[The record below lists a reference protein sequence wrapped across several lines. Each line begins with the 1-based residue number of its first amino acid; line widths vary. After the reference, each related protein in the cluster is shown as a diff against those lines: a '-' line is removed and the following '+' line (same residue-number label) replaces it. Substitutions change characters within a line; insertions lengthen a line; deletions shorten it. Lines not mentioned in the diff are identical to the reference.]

1 MRLTR
6 TPLMLIAG
14 VALAFPTACGGD
26 DAGGGGGGGSAAL
39 SDEAFC
45 ARISQLEQETEAMTA
60 DEADAAFLD
69 GMTEL
74 RAAAPNDEVRDALGT
89 FVDFFEE
96 LESLDENDPE
106 AFERIFELAE
116 SPEFVSAEAVLE
128 NYSVN
133 VCGFEPTE

>member
-1 MRLTR
+1 MRSTR

-14 VALAFPTACGGD
+14 LTLALPIACGGD
-26 DAGGGGGGGSAAL
+26 DAGGGGGGGAL

-45 ARISQLEQETEAMTA
+45 ARIAQLEEETDAMTV
-60 DEADAAFLD
+60 DEADEMFLD
-69 GMTEL
+69 AMTEL

-96 LESLDENDPE
+96 IDALDEDDPE

-116 SPEFVSAEAVLE
+116 SPEFASAEAVLE
-128 NYSVN
+128 DYSVN
-133 VCGFEPTE
+133 VCGFEPSE

>member
-14 VALAFPTACGGD
+14 LALVLPIACGGD
-26 DAGGGGGGGSAAL
+26 DSSGGAGGAAL

-45 ARISQLEQETEAMTA
+45 ARISQLEEETDAMTA
-60 DEADAAFLD
+60 DESDAMFLD
-69 GMTEL
+69 AMTEL

-96 LESLDENDPE
+96 IDSLDENDPE

-116 SPEFVSAEAVLE
+116 SPEFASAEAVLE
-128 NYSVN
+128 DYSVN
-133 VCGFEPTE
+133 VCGFEPSE